1 MMLQTLGFTVLA
13 IHQIGGNERVVAA
26 AHIALGLAGFFLGNG
41 MFCHVGYLPVRLC
54 LFFAYLGS
62 THEYSKKSLERQR
75 FNLPNGSRVSRGCLE
90 GVSRA
95 KIIT

>member
-13 IHQIGGNERVVAA
+13 IHQVGRNKGVVAA
-26 AHIALGLAGFFLGNG
+26 AHIALGLAGFFLGYG

-75 FNLPNGSRVSRGCLE
+75 VGLPNKSIKAPGR
-90 GVSRA
+90 SRA